1 MPVGS
6 IYKVGIKGKTFTQ
19 CSYTCY
25 AKAKLKK
32 KRSKKREEK
41 QRGKIN

>member
-32 KRSKKREEK
+32 KGARREKKNKGVR
-41 QRGKIN
+41 

>member
-1 MPVGS
+1 MQVGS
-6 IYKVGIKGKTFTQ
+6 IYKVRIKGKTFTQ

-32 KRSKKREEK
+32 EQEERRK
-41 QRGKIN
+41 TKG